1 LKLGVGLP
9 GYLGT
14 MVEPSLVL
22 DWARLADE
30 AGFAA
35 LAAHDRPDHDTWD
48 PLVTLAAAA
57 VVTKRARLITTTLL
71 LPAREAGNVAKQA
84 ATIDVLS
91 GGRFELGVGIG
102 AREVDFA
109 ALGTDLSGRGRKLEE
124 GLRRINELWQ
134 AAIDAG
140 DEAGVLGPPP
150 VQRPRPPIR
159 VGGYQPA
166 AYRRAVEFGDGYFF
180 GNAGAAGMA
189 AKVPEIRDAYRVA
202 GRENLPIGGLAYFAA
217 TSDPEQ
223 LARAEANIKHYYGSL
238 AKPFDEMV
246 LTGDEAQLGARIGAY
261 REAGI
266 DTLYLFPVLPELD
279 QLDALA
285 RHL

>member
-1 LKLGVGLP
+1 LKLGIGLP

-14 MVEPSLVL
+14 LVQPALVL
-22 DWARLADE
+22 DWARRADE
-30 AGFAA
+30 LGFAA

-48 PLVTLAAAA
+48 PLTSLAAAA
-57 VVTKRARLITTTLL
+57 AVTTNVRLITTTLL

-91 GGRFELGVGIG
+91 GGRFELGVAVGV
-102 AREVDFA
+102 REVDFT
-109 ALGTDLSGRGRKLEE
+109 ALGSDLSSRGRRLEE
-124 GLRRINELWQ
+124 QLRRINDLWQ
-134 AAIDAG
+134 AAIEHG

-159 VGGYQPA
+159 IGGYQPA
-166 AYRRAVEFGDGYFF
+166 AYRRAVELGDGYFF
-180 GNAGAAGMA
+180 GNAGAATMR
-189 AKVPEIRDAYRVA
+189 AKVPEIREAYRAA
-202 GRENLPIGGLAYFAA
+202 GREDLPIGGLAYFAA
-217 TSDPEQ
+217 TADSAR
-223 LARAEANIKHYYGSL
+223 LAQAEANIKHYYGTL
-238 AKPFDEMV
+238 AKPFNEMV
-246 LTGDEAQLGARIGAY
+246 LTGDDTELGQKLDAY

-266 DTLYLFPVLPELD
+266 DTLYLFPTLPELD